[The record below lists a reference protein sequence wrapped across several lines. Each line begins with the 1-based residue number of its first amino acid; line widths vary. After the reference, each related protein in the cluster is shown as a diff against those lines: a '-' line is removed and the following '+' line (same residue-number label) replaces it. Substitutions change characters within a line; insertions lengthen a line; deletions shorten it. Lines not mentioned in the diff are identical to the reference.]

1 MPADIDKLLRIIEQK
16 LDWGDST
23 AWQSRD
29 FENLQQLILDETGVS
44 LSASTLRRVWGR
56 VTYNSLPSITT
67 LDTLAR
73 FAGTANWRQFV
84 KEHTDHDNAAAPAVP
99 LPVSKPAKRQPGRLV
114 WMLAGSVMISLTLLG
129 IFALKKTPPPVK
141 KSDYQFA
148 VKPVTRTIPNS
159 VIFTYDAVA
168 APTDSVYIQQ
178 SWDKRRR
185 TLVSKNQHT
194 HTSVYYEPGFYVAK
208 LVADNQV
215 VKEIPLLIPTD
226 GWLAAISKMPVP
238 VYLPAAAFMNKTMLN
253 LPAEAVT
260 AHNIPLQPDAPD
272 VYFYNVGNFNPVP
285 LSDFAFSV
293 RIKNEY
299 GEGAAAC
306 RLTTIMLVT
315 DDSPI
320 VIPLSAKGCVSE
332 IGLLSVDQ
340 MVSGKQADLSG
351 FGVDFSDW
359 VQVGCKSV
367 GKTIEYNVNGKTAY
381 TCALPERPVHIVG
394 MIYRFRGAGA
404 VKDINLYQQ
413 DKPVF
418 RAFF

>member
-1 MPADIDKLLRIIEQK
+1 MPADIDKLLRMIEQK
-16 LDWGDST
+16 LDWGDSA

-56 VTYNSLPSITT
+56 VTYNSLPSTTT

-84 KEHTDHDNAAAPAVP
+84 KEHTDHNNTAAP
-99 LPVSKPAKRQPGRLV
+99 LPAPQPAKRQPARLV
-114 WMLAGSVMISLTLLG
+114 WMLVGSVMISLTLLG
-129 IFALKKTPPPVK
+129 IFALKKTPPPIK
-141 KSDYQFA
+141 KGDYQFA
-148 VKPVTRTIPNS
+148 VKPVTRSIPNS

-178 SWDKRRR
+178 SWDIRRR

-194 HTSVYYEPGFYVAK
+194 HTSVYYEPGFYLAK
-208 LVADNQV
+208 LVANNQV

-226 GWLAAISKMPVP
+226 GWLAAISKTPVP
-238 VYLPAAAFMNKTMLN
+238 VYLPAAGFMNKSMLR

-260 AHNIPLQPDAPD
+260 AHNMPMQPDAPD

-293 RIKNEY
+293 RVKNEY

-306 RLTTIMLVT
+306 QFTTITLVT

-359 VQVGCKSV
+359 VQVGCKSI
-367 GKTIEYNVNGKTAY
+367 GKALEYNVNGKTVY
-381 TCALPERPVHIVG
+381 TGTLPERPVHIVG

-413 DKPVF
+413 NKPVF

>member
-1 MPADIDKLLRIIEQK
+1 MIEHK

-56 VTYNSLPSITT
+56 VTYNSLPSTTT

-73 FAGTANWRQFV
+73 FAGTANWRQFI
-84 KEHTDHDNAAAPAVP
+84 KEHTDHNNTAAPAEP
-99 LPVSKPAKRQPGRLV
+99 LPVPKPAKRQPARLV
-114 WMLAGSVMISLTLLG
+114 WMLAASVMISLTLLG

-141 KSDYQFA
+141 KSDYRFA
-148 VKPVTRTIPNS
+148 VKPVTRSIPNS

-178 SWDKRRR
+178 SWDIRRR

-194 HTSVYYEPGFYVAK
+194 HTSVYYEPGFYLAK
-208 LVADNQV
+208 LVANNQV

-226 GWLAAISKMPVP
+226 GWLAAISKTPVP
-238 VYLPAAAFMNKTMLN
+238 VYLPAAGFMNKSMLR

-260 AHNIPLQPDAPD
+260 AHNMPLQPDAPD
-272 VYFYNVGNFNPVP
+272 ICFYNVGNFNPVP
-285 LSDFAFSV
+285 LSEFTFSV
-293 RIKNEY
+293 RVKNEY
-299 GEGAAAC
+299 REGAAAC
-306 RLTTIMLVT
+306 QFTTITLVT

-351 FGVDFSDW
+351 FGADFSDW
-359 VQVGCKSV
+359 VQIGCKSV
-367 GKTIEYNVNGKTAY
+367 GKALEYNVNGRTVY

-394 MIYRFRGAGA
+394 MIYRFKGAGA

>member
-1 MPADIDKLLRIIEQK
+1 MPADIDKLLRMIEQK
-16 LDWGDST
+16 LDWGDSA

-56 VTYNSLPSITT
+56 VTYNSLPSTTT

-73 FAGTANWRQFV
+73 FAGAVNWRQFV
-84 KEHTDHDNAAAPAVP
+84 KEHTDHNNAAAPADP
-99 LPVSKPAKRQPGRLV
+99 LPVPKPAKQQPARLV
-114 WMLAGSVMISLTLLG
+114 WMLAASVMISLTLLG

-141 KSDYQFA
+141 ESDYQFA

-194 HTSVYYEPGFYVAK
+194 HTSVYYEPGFYLAK

-226 GWLAAISKMPVP
+226 GWLATISKTPVP
-238 VYLPAAAFMNKTMLN
+238 VYLPAAAFMNKTMLR

-260 AHNIPLQPDAPD
+260 AHNMPLQPEAPD

-285 LSDFAFSV
+285 LSEFAFSV

-306 RLTTIMLVT
+306 RLTTITLVT

-320 VIPLSAKGCVSE
+320 IIPLSAKGCVSE

-351 FGVDFSDW
+351 FGVDFLDW
-359 VQVGCKSV
+359 VQVGCKSI
-367 GKTIEYNVNGKTAY
+367 GKTIEYSVNGKTVY